1 MKIIEYFTTD
11 KKNTGDT
18 GTGCRGRIKDI
29 GRISVERRYIFNMK

>member
-18 GTGCRGRIKDI
+18 GTGCRGRIKDT
-29 GRISVERRYIFNMK
+29 GRISVEEKVYF